1 MRKAHSIFLFIFCW
15 LVYIFLQEKYNIEN
29 MQGKEGGDLMR
40 KYSRIIWTIFFI
52 QLAVMAIVLKTA
64 KVDDVTL
71 AKGDVQSFNTGWVLV
86 REDGMQ
92 TELQELPFNDTS
104 QPNETIIIK
113 NMIPEEYKGK
123 TLFFLSA
130 DKMLRITVDGE
141 DIYTFGLRDERLFG
155 RTPGSVIVFADI
167 PKDYET
173 GEIQIE
179 MRSPYA
185 NYATYITEIS
195 VAERDVAILDFIKQ
209 KALDIIL
216 SVMILIVAIVFLIL
230 AIMQKMSIKKI
241 RGIEYLGIYL
251 LLMSVYYLI
260 EAKVPEVFYGNQTL
274 YSNLIFLILMTAPL
288 FLEAYCYEAMPETK
302 KLIRIAMGASVIN
315 VIVQLVLQIS
325 GCVDFMDMSVI
336 SHAIIVL
343 LILLNVVTLG
353 KTATREKSAETV
365 LHFVGTSC
373 MMLSVF
379 VDILRTYTIKV
390 GDLGKASRY
399 GVCIFAI
406 CTLNIYMRQMM
417 QEHVKF
423 VEQAKND
430 AIAANVAKSQF
441 LANMSHEIRT
451 PLNGIL
457 GMDAMLLE
465 ECTDNNLKE
474 YARNIQSAGQS
485 LLSII
490 NDILDISKIEAGKLE
505 IIPSEYELF
514 SVINDCCNI
523 ARVRAESKDLNFQ
536 VDVDP
541 TLPSYLC
548 GDEARIR
555 QIMNNFLSN
564 AVKYTEEGTVTL
576 SIGYESLPK
585 NQILLTVAVKDTG
598 IGIREE
604 DMKKLFQTFTRL
616 EEKRNRHIEG
626 TGLGLNLTKNLVEM
640 MGGEILADSKYGE
653 GSCFVAKI
661 PQKVVDERSMGDY
674 EERYR
679 QSLATSESHKLHF
692 VAPEAHI
699 LVVDDVEMNL
709 KVFGGLLKKTC
720 VQIDTA
726 QSGMAC
732 LECVKNKRYDLIFL
746 DHMMPGM
753 DGIETMKQ
761 MQFLTPNLNMDT
773 PVIMLTANAVRGA
786 RESYLQVGFRDY
798 LSKPFQEEDLLT
810 MLMKYLGDKLI
821 KQEDVQSEETIRDMQ
836 SDGGGAVTK
845 SEEEGDGIL
854 SDEMGDVMQRLE
866 KIPQLDIKTGLS
878 YCVDNDFYQEM
889 LKEYLQADKTSV
901 LGEFLDEKDWDN
913 YRTLVHALKSTSLT
927 IGAVTLSEEAKALEM
942 AARDGDESYI
952 LSHHQSV
959 MIHYIDLLDS
969 LKDALG

>member
-1 MRKAHSIFLFIFCW
+1 MK
-15 LVYIFLQEKYNIEN
+15 
-29 MQGKEGGDLMR
+29 
-40 KYSRIIWTIFFI
+40 KYSRIIWTIFYI
-52 QLAVMAIVLKTA
+52 QLAVIVIVLKTA
-64 KVDDVTL
+64 KVDDMTL
-71 AKGDVQSFNTGWVLV
+71 AKGDVQSFNTGWVMV
-86 REDGMQ
+86 REDGTQ
-92 TELQELPFNDTS
+92 TDLQELPFNTTS
-104 QPNETIIIK
+104 QPNEKIIIK
-113 NMIPEEYKGK
+113 NTVPRDYQGK
-123 TLFFLSA
+123 TLSFLSA

-141 DIYTFGLRDERLFG
+141 EVYRFGLRDERLFG

-167 PKDYET
+167 PEDCEA

-179 MRSPYA
+179 MKSPYA

-209 KALDIIL
+209 KAVDIIL

-230 AIMQKMSIKKI
+230 AIMQKMSVKKI
-241 RGIEYLGIYL
+241 GGIEYLGIYL

-260 EAKVPEVFYGNQTL
+260 ETKVPEVFYGNQTL

-288 FLEAYCYEAMPETK
+288 FLEAYCYEAMPEMK
-302 KLIRIAMGASVIN
+302 KMILIAIGVSVIN

-325 GCVDFMDMSVI
+325 GCVDFMEMSVI
-336 SHAIIVL
+336 SHAMIVL
-343 LILLNVVTLG
+343 LIFGNVVTLG
-353 KTATREKSAETV
+353 RTARREKSSETV
-365 LHFVGTSC
+365 LHFVGISC
-373 MMLSVF
+373 MMFSVF
-379 VDILRTYTIKV
+379 IDILRTYTIKV

-430 AIAANVAKSQF
+430 AIAANVAKSRF

-465 ECTDNNLKE
+465 ECEDDNLKE

-505 IIPSEYELF
+505 ILPVEYELF

-536 VDVDP
+536 VDIDP

-555 QIMNNFLSN
+555 QIINNFLSN
-564 AVKYTEEGTVTL
+564 AVKYTQKGTITL
-576 SIGYESLPK
+576 FVGYESLPK
-585 NQILLTVAVKDTG
+585 NGILLTVAVRDTG

-604 DMKKLFQTFTRL
+604 DMNKLFQTFTRL
-616 EEKRNRHIEG
+616 DEKRNRHIEG
-626 TGLGLNLTKNLVEM
+626 TGLGLNLTKSLVEM
-640 MGGEILADSKYGE
+640 MGGEIHADSKYGE

-661 PQKVVDERSMGDY
+661 PQKVVDESPMGDY

-679 QSLATSESHKLHF
+679 QFLATSESHRRRF

-709 KVFGGLLKKTC
+709 KVIRGLLKKTC
-720 VQIDTA
+720 IQIDTV

-732 LECVKNKRYDLIFL
+732 LDCVKKTRYDLIFL

-773 PVIMLTANAVRGA
+773 PVIMLTANAIRGA
-786 RESYLQVGFRDY
+786 REEYLQAGFSDY
-798 LSKPFQEEDLLT
+798 LAKPFQEEELLT
-810 MLMKYLGDKLI
+810 MLAKYLGDKSI
-821 KQEDVQSEETIRDMQ
+821 KQDDPQSEETVIDPGC
-836 SDGGGAVTK
+836 DGAGTETRSK
-845 SEEEGDGIL
+845 K
-854 SDEMGDVMQRLE
+854 DETGLLINEPGDVMQQLG
-866 KIPQLDIKTGLS
+866 KIPELDIETGLR
-878 YCVDNDFYQEM
+878 YCVDNEFYQEM
-889 LKEYLQADKTSV
+889 LREYLQADKTSG
-901 LGEFLDEKDWDN
+901 LGQFLDAKDWDN

-927 IGAVTLSEEAKALEM
+927 IGAVALSEEAKALEM

-952 LSHHQSV
+952 LSHHQPV

-969 LKDALG
+969 LKAALGLKSS